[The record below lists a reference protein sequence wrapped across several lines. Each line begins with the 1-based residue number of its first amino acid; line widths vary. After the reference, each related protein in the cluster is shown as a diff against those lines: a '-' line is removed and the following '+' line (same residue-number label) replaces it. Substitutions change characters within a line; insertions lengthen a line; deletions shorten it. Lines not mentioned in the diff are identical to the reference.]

1 MSLLDSLNGMIGKR
15 PSDEPP
21 APGYEHFGG
30 EPADPRN
37 SRYWRSIPHLARI
50 AIPTMADYMIEI
62 VSRIRAHAAGID
74 DATGP
79 FMDPFIDAEAEAVGV
94 AIEER
99 HVDQVRTEQGLWAD
113 EDTIAYRHQQNAQIL
128 KTQLG
133 IADDDYRAG
142 RDALL
147 GEPGATPAWD
157 AAITGKR
164 HTPALPV
171 PGLPVPGLPVPRPV
185 EDTTT
190 GTTNETPEP
199 TEARPAATGHL
210 RKTRRDDSPARE
222 DGAEE
227 IGRDN
232 EIGAEAPEELD
243 EEAA

>member
-1 MSLLDSLNGMIGKR
+1 MSLFDSLNGLLGKR

-62 VSRIRAHAAGID
+62 VRRVRAHAAGID

-79 FMDPFIDAEAEAVGV
+79 FLFEQINTEAEAVGV
-94 AIEER
+94 AIEE
-99 HVDQVRTEQGLWAD
+99 HHQDQVRAEQGLWAD

-128 KTQLG
+128 KTQLE
-133 IADDDYRAG
+133 IADADYRAG
-142 RDALL
+142 KDALL

-164 HTPALPV
+164 HIPALPM
-171 PGLPVPGLPVPRPV
+171 PGLPVPRAV
-185 EDTTT
+185 EDGHSRATY
-190 GTTNETPEP
+190 
-199 TEARPAATGHL
+199 EAPKTAQTRPATAGPAG
-210 RKTRRDDSPARE
+210 KTRRSETASEEART
-222 DGAEE
+222 EE
-227 IGRDN
+227 SVHAN
-232 EIGAEAPEELD
+232 EIHGAEAPEELD